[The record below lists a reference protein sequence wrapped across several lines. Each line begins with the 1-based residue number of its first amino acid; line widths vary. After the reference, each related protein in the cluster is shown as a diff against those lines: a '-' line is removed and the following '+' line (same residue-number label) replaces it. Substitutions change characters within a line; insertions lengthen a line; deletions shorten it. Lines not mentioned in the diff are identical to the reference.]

1 MLETA
6 NVFLNAKLLTLNG
19 PCKDSF
25 NDFDHPDTVKITYR
39 AVPDSDVILLEPHSV
54 NMLIYECSRLQK
66 PFFRV

>member
-25 NDFDHPDTVKITYR
+25 NDFDHPDTVKITCR
-39 AVPDSDVILLEPHSV
+39 AVPDSDVILISD
-54 NMLIYECSRLQK
+54 
-66 PFFRV
+66 RVVIILGLWYNTLG